1 MLKYYIIANTGDK
14 DFITY
19 QDNEISPIL
28 GFPTDIWTTEN
39 TEWAQRVGATEV
51 TKETAQTQLNEYID
65 YLRSIYIEPTP
76 ENAEWNPLQDEYPEY
91 IILP

>member
-1 MLKYYIIANTGDK
+1 MLKYYIIANTGKK

-19 QDNEISPIL
+19 QDNEIYPIL
-28 GFPTDIWTTEN
+28 GFPTDIWVTEN
-39 TEWAQRVGATEV
+39 TEWAQRVGAIEI

-65 YLRSIYIEPTP
+65 YLRSIYVEPTP
-76 ENAEWNPLQDEYPEY
+76 ENAESNPSQDEYPQY